1 MFSKRL
7 KQLRK
12 NKNITQSDLGKIL
25 NLSKQT
31 VSAYE
36 QGDIEPSIETL
47 KIIAS
52 YFDVNIDFLIGYTS
66 PKNRN
71 PMLVAEDSIEYA
83 TNKEIKELNTESK
96 KDLKKYIEFLKLKES
111 EK

>member
-12 NKNITQSDLGKIL
+12 NKSITQSDLGKIL

-31 VSAYE
+31 ISAYE

-52 YFDVNIDFLIGYTS
+52 YFDVN
-66 PKNRN
+66 
-71 PMLVAEDSIEYA
+71 
-83 TNKEIKELNTESK
+83 
-96 KDLKKYIEFLKLKES
+96 
-111 EK
+111 